1 MNYYTLTFSYIQFWI
16 TFLGISSG
24 SISFIQSHVIG
35 ESDDCC
41 GCFPNYP
48 SEGEL
53 PNICLQ
59 NSDHSYNLWPKLSYR
74 QTLVLPKSA
83 CWRLTFVSYRPK
95 RQISATFLFLGK
107 SNIGLWY
114 QCGFEWLYFFHFVW
128 HFLPRS
134 KNNMEWQFDNTINL
148 RANAKI
154 SLYKRFDRKHMTIHD
169 LCWPWI

>member
-24 SISFIQSHVIG
+24 SISCIQSHVIG

-41 GCFPNYP
+41 DCFPNYP

-95 RQISATFLFLGK
+95 RQLSATFFISWQIKHRLMI
-107 SNIGLWY
+107 SVWVWMVI
-114 QCGFEWLYFFHFVW
+114 FFHFVW

-134 KNNMEWQFDNTINL
+134 KKNMEWQFDITINL

-154 SLYKRFDRKHMTIHD
+154 SLYKRFDRKHMTVHD